1 MTTTLSNGAAVITLP
16 TDLLRTDSHSWSPV
30 RQAVDYTL
38 DGALWVDVS
47 VAQAGEPIT
56 LAGGQAGELHWGAMT
71 RGAFA
76 ALRALADT
84 PGQQHTLTYLGATYQ
99 VVWRHHDAP
108 ALDAVDVIDYADPTA
123 AELVLPTLKFT
134 VIA

>member
-1 MTTTLSNGAAVITLP
+1 MTTLANGQTVITLP
-16 TDLLRTDSHSWSPV
+16 ADLLRTDAHGWSPV
-30 RQAVDYTL
+30 RQSVDYTL
-38 DGALWVDVS
+38 DGALWIDVS

-56 LAGGQAGELHWGAMT
+56 LSGGQSGELYWGAMT
-71 RGAFA
+71 RA
-76 ALRALADT
+76 AYAQLRALADA
-84 PGQQHTLTYLGATYQ
+84 PGQSYTLTHLGAAYQ

-134 VIA
+134 VIS